1 MKNRLYIIIAALAG
15 AFTLSSCSD
24 WLDVSPK
31 TNVPAEELFETE
43 NGYMSALAG
52 IYISMTGE
60 NIYGKN
66 LTFGLMEQLAQ
77 MYDKLPDG
85 TNDRGSVYIYN
96 QQTSGGFNTKSA
108 LENMWQSQYNLIAN
122 TNNLLK
128 WLDKNGEAVLVE
140 ENMYDMIRGEAL
152 ALRAFLHFDILRGWG
167 PMNYAGNADA
177 RNTKCIP
184 YRTVTDASKQP
195 LLTAEEIVGK
205 IINDLLQAK
214 NHLSYEATLNLS
226 AYESIGRRYRLNY
239 HAVNALLAR
248 VYNYAGE
255 YSDARTCA
263 IEVIE
268 NCGLE
273 LQSGNDNDPILTN
286 EVIFGINMYELKDN
300 LSGYFAV
307 GEKMTTKYYL
317 NISTLNTIFES
328 VGSES
333 EDMRA
338 KGTAFY
344 RNNEQQN
351 AISLKYIDNDNEI
364 IPLIRIPEMYYIA
377 CEAAEYSAESATYV
391 NLVRNKRGISKA
403 KDVTCDTPE
412 QRTTALNKEYRKEF
426 YGEGQYFWFL
436 KTHGVIGTLAH
447 CPDVTLAEEN
457 FIFPLPDAELEYGW
471 TEENDTADDNEENTR
486 EDEQTGNE
494 GVVIPRI

>member
-1 MKNRLYIIIAALAG
+1 MKNRLYIIIAILAG
-15 AFTLSSCSD
+15 IFTLSSCSD

-52 IYISMTGE
+52 IYISMTGD

-85 TNDRGSVYIYN
+85 TNDRASVYIYN

-128 WLDKNGEAVLVE
+128 WLDKNGEAVLLD

-167 PMNYAGNADA
+167 PMNYSGNTNV

-184 YRTVTDASKQP
+184 YRTATDASKQP
-195 LLTAEEIVGK
+195 LLTAEEIVEK

-214 NHLSYEATLNLS
+214 SHLSYEATLNLS

-248 VYNYAGE
+248 VYNYAGQ
-255 YSDARTCA
+255 YNDARTCA

-300 LSGYFAV
+300 LSDYFAV

-317 NISTLNTIFES
+317 NISTLNSIFES

-364 IPLIRIPEMYYIA
+364 IPLIRLPEMYYIA
-377 CEAAEYSAESATYV
+377 CEAAEYSTESAAYI
-391 NLVRNKRGISKA
+391 NLVRNKRGISRA
-403 KDVTCDTPE
+403 KDVTCDTDE
-412 QRTTALNKEYRKEF
+412 QRTAALNKEYRKEF

-436 KTHGVIGTLAH
+436 KTHGATGTLAH
-447 CPDVTLAEEN
+447 CPDVTLVEEN

-471 TEENDTADDNEENTR
+471 TEENDAADDNEGNTR

-494 GVVIPRI
+494 GVITPRI